1 MKIHHIGIACKNINK
16 AIKAYSSMY
25 NVISIS
31 EIIHDNLQNADLCIL
46 KTDTGLDVEFIS
58 GEQVANLLKTRV
70 SYYHLC
76 YSTNNI
82 ESEIAHFEENGCLVV
97 SDLKP
102 AILFGG
108 KRAAFLMTPTGL
120 IELVEE

>member
-25 NVISIS
+25 NVESVSDIV
-31 EIIHDNLQNADLCIL
+31 HDELQNADLCIL

-58 GEQVANLLKTRV
+58 GEQVASLLKSRIN
-70 SYYHLC
+70 YYHLC
-76 YSTNNI
+76 YSTEDI
-82 ESEIAHFEENGCLVV
+82 EKEISRFEEKGCVVV
-97 SDLKP
+97 SELKP

-108 KRAAFLMTPTGL
+108 KRVAFLMTPTGL